1 MQLPIRIFF
10 RLNRRQSRLTIFSV
24 AAGLSFALLLTLFAS
39 STEAGPKIGK
49 LPKESVANRQMQMLD
64 GRQFS
69 LAGLRGKVVVLDFFA
84 VWCGHSREHIP
95 AMTKFGVAEQERGLQ
110 IVGLAVKDS
119 ESTPDR
125 VRKFIDEM
133 KIAYPVGMISDPE
146 FASFVESKDVS
157 VPQTLVYARDGRLI
171 AHFSGHDD
179 AIASELAATVKRE
192 LEKQ

>member
-1 MQLPIRIFF
+1 MQLPIRNFS
-10 RLNRRQSRLTIFSV
+10 RLNRRQSRLMVFSV
-24 AAGLSFALLLTLFAS
+24 VAGLSFSLLLAFFAS

-95 AMTKFGVAEQERGLQ
+95 TMTKFGSAEQERGLQ

-119 ESTPDR
+119 QSAPER
-125 VRKFIDEM
+125 VRKFLDEM
-133 KIAYPVGMISDPE
+133 KIAYPVGMISDPD
-146 FASFVESKDVS
+146 FVSFVESKDVS